1 MQSFSHDPA
10 ADAIYIQF
18 NEHPVAVTRELDDA
32 RMIDYDAAGQP
43 TGVEFLDVS
52 QGINLE
58 QIPEARRIAET
69 LVDAG
74 FAIAA

>member
-10 ADAIYIQF
+10 ADAVYIQF